1 MKIETNK
8 GKGKKKSS
16 RCFFTFGYVEMLPQ
30 PCTGKN
36 GKDYYNVK
44 LTLFGGMTVYA
55 LVYRPEQ
62 AVLHSFVGVRG
73 SLKKDGQMSYVV
85 FQINNT
91 AKDFICDAAEYSRNA
106 EPDTKDYDFDDE
118 LPF

>member
-1 MKIETNK
+1 MNK
-8 GKGKKKSS
+8 QNIMQKKYSKTYY
-16 RCFFTFGYVEMLPQ
+16 TFGRVESLPQ
-30 PCTGKN
+30 LCTGKN

-73 SLKKDGQMSYVV
+73 SLKKDGQTSYVV
-85 FQINNT
+85 FPLDGA
-91 AKDFICDAAEYSRNA
+91 AKDFISAAACGSSKIEVPRIQ
-106 EPDTKDYDFDDE
+106 PLYDFDDE